1 MESSTQKLLAKPRW
15 TLTDIES
22 YFSIGK
28 TKASEISQKAK
39 KLHPRETYGAP
50 RRDDVLKVM
59 DVDLERELAILRLIS
74 FKELEERIK
83 KLEDKGNVERFKNWE
98 F

>member
-1 MESSTQKLLAKPRW
+1 MENSIQRLLAKPRW

-59 DVDLERELAILRLIS
+59 DVDLERELSILRLIT

-83 KLEDKGNVERFKNWE
+83 KLEDKGNVEKFKN
-98 F
+98 

>member
-59 DVDLERELAILRLIS
+59 DVDLEKELAILRLIS

-83 KLEDKGNVERFKNWE
+83 KLEDKGNVEKFKNWKL
-98 F
+98 

>member
-39 KLHPRETYGAP
+39 KLHPRENYGAP

-59 DVDLERELAILRLIS
+59 DVNLEKELAILQLIT

-83 KLEDKGNVERFKNWE
+83 KLEDKGNVEKFKN
-98 F
+98 

>member
-1 MESSTQKLLAKPRW
+1 MENSIQRLLAKPRW

-39 KLHPRETYGAP
+39 KLHPRENYGAP

-59 DVDLERELAILRLIS
+59 DVNLEKELAILQLIT

-83 KLEDKGNVERFKNWE
+83 KLEDKGNVEKFKN
-98 F
+98 

>member
-1 MESSTQKLLAKPRW
+1 MENLIQKLLAKPRW

-59 DVDLERELAILRLIS
+59 DVDLEKELAILRLIT
-74 FKELEERIK
+74 FNELEERIK
-83 KLEDKGNVERFKNWE
+83 KLEGKGNVEKFKN
-98 F
+98 

>member
-1 MESSTQKLLAKPRW
+1 MENLIQKLLAKPRW

-59 DVDLERELAILRLIS
+59 DVDLEKELAILRLIT
-74 FKELEERIK
+74 FNELEERIK
-83 KLEDKGNVERFKNWE
+83 KLEDKGNVEKFKN
-98 F
+98 

>member
-59 DVDLERELAILRLIS
+59 DVDLEKELAILRLIT
-74 FKELEERIK
+74 FNELEERIK
-83 KLEDKGNVERFKNWE
+83 KLEGKGNVEKFKN
-98 F
+98 

>member
-1 MESSTQKLLAKPRW
+1 MENLTQKLLAKPRW

-59 DVDLERELAILRLIS
+59 DVDLEKELAILRLIS

-83 KLEDKGNVERFKNWE
+83 KLEDKGNVEKFKNWKL
-98 F
+98 

>member
-59 DVDLERELAILRLIS
+59 DVDLERELSILRLIS

-83 KLEDKGNVERFKNWE
+83 KLEDKGNVEKFKN
-98 F
+98 

>member
-1 MESSTQKLLAKPRW
+1 MENLIQKLLAKPRW

-39 KLHPRETYGAP
+39 KLHPRENYGAP

-59 DVDLERELAILRLIS
+59 DVDLEKELAILRLIT
-74 FKELEERIK
+74 FNELEERIK
-83 KLEDKGNVERFKNWE
+83 KLEGKGNVEKFKN
-98 F
+98 

>member
-1 MESSTQKLLAKPRW
+1 MENLTQKLLAKPRW

-39 KLHPRETYGAP
+39 KLHPRENYGAP

-59 DVDLERELAILRLIS
+59 DVNLEKELAILQLIT

-83 KLEDKGNVERFKNWE
+83 KLEDKGNVEKFKN
-98 F
+98 

>member
-39 KLHPRETYGAP
+39 KLHPRENYGAP

-59 DVDLERELAILRLIS
+59 DVDLEKELAILRLIS

-83 KLEDKGNVERFKNWE
+83 KLEDKGNVEKFKNWKL
-98 F
+98 

>member
-1 MESSTQKLLAKPRW
+1 MENLTQKLLAKPRW

-59 DVDLERELAILRLIS
+59 DVDLEKELAILRLIS

-83 KLEDKGNVERFKNWE
+83 KLEDKGNVERFSN
-98 F
+98 

>member
-1 MESSTQKLLAKPRW
+1 MENSIQRLLAKPRW

-59 DVDLERELAILRLIS
+59 DVDLERELAILRLITI
-74 FKELEERIK
+74 KELEERIK
-83 KLEDKGNVERFKNWE
+83 KLEDKGNVEKFKN
-98 F
+98 

>member
-59 DVDLERELAILRLIS
+59 DVDLEKELAILRLIT
-74 FKELEERIK
+74 FNELEERIK
-83 KLEDKGNVERFKNWE
+83 KLEDKGNVEKLKNWE
-98 F
+98 L

>member
-1 MESSTQKLLAKPRW
+1 MENSIQRLLAKPRW

-39 KLHPRETYGAP
+39 KLHPRENYGAP

-59 DVDLERELAILRLIS
+59 DVNLEKELAILQLIT

-83 KLEDKGNVERFKNWE
+83 KLEELGNVNKYTN
-98 F
+98 

>member
-1 MESSTQKLLAKPRW
+1 MENSIQRLLAKPRW

-59 DVDLERELAILRLIS
+59 DVDLERELSILRLIS

-83 KLEDKGNVERFKNWE
+83 KLEDKGNVEKFKNWKL
-98 F
+98 

>member
-1 MESSTQKLLAKPRW
+1 MENLIQKLLAKPRW

-39 KLHPRETYGAP
+39 KLHPRENYGAP

-59 DVDLERELAILRLIS
+59 DVDLEKELAILRLIT
-74 FKELEERIK
+74 FNELEERIK
-83 KLEDKGNVERFKNWE
+83 KLEGKGNVEKFKNWKL
-98 F
+98 

>member
-59 DVDLERELAILRLIS
+59 GVDLEKELAILRLIS

-83 KLEDKGNVERFKNWE
+83 KLEDKGNVEKFKN
-98 F
+98 

>member
-1 MESSTQKLLAKPRW
+1 MENLIQKLLAKPRW

-22 YFSIGK
+22 YFSVRK

-50 RRDDVLKVM
+50 RRDDVLSVM
-59 DVDLERELAILRLIS
+59 GVDLERELAILRLIS

-83 KLEDKGNVERFKNWE
+83 KLEEKENVEKLKNWKL
-98 F
+98 

>member
-1 MESSTQKLLAKPRW
+1 MESSTQKLLVKPRW
-15 TLTDIES
+15 TLTDIEN
-22 YFSIGK
+22 YFSVKK

-59 DVDLERELAILRLIS
+59 DVDLEKELAILRLIS

-83 KLEDKGNVERFKNWE
+83 KLEDKGNVEKFKNWKL
-98 F
+98 

>member
-1 MESSTQKLLAKPRW
+1 MESSIQKLLAKPRW

-28 TKASEISQKAK
+28 TKASEISQKSK

-59 DVDLERELAILRLIS
+59 DVDLEKELAILRLIS

-83 KLEDKGNVERFKNWE
+83 KLEDKGNVEKFKN
-98 F
+98 

>member
-1 MESSTQKLLAKPRW
+1 MENLTQKLLAKPRW

-59 DVDLERELAILRLIS
+59 DVDLERELSILRLITI
-74 FKELEERIK
+74 KELEERIK
-83 KLEDKGNVERFKNWE
+83 KLEDKGNVEKFKN
-98 F
+98 

>member
-59 DVDLERELAILRLIS
+59 DVDLEKELAILRLIT
-74 FKELEERIK
+74 FNELEERIK
-83 KLEDKGNVERFKNWE
+83 KLEDKGNVEKLKN
-98 F
+98 

>member
-59 DVDLERELAILRLIS
+59 DVDLEKELAILRLIT
-74 FKELEERIK
+74 FNELEERIK
-83 KLEDKGNVERFKNWE
+83 KLEGKGNVEKFKNWKL
-98 F
+98 

>member
-1 MESSTQKLLAKPRW
+1 MESSTQKLLVKPRW
-15 TLTDIES
+15 TLTDIEN
-22 YFSIGK
+22 YFSVKK

-39 KLHPRETYGAP
+39 KLHPRENYGAP

-59 DVDLERELAILRLIS
+59 DVDLEKELAILRLIS

-83 KLEDKGNVERFKNWE
+83 KLEEKENVEKLKN
-98 F
+98 